1 MKRWTY
7 SQDSGLLA
15 FRWLV
20 LAAQAATIGITWPLW
35 QVRDD
40 PPLLPAIQ
48 WQQLP
53 AVDWPQL
60 LDGVQFSP
68 GAWLLASLAVALVLP
83 RTGASLHVGL
93 LAVAMLLDQTR
104 MQPEVI
110 SLGLLLVGTLPGDG
124 PRLVGRAHLIALWF
138 FAGFHKL
145 LSPEYFTGVMPAMFG
160 GDGTNPASTL
170 QLVALQVLGGAMA
183 AGELS
188 LGVLAVV
195 PRLRRACAVAACGF
209 HLLVLL
215 WLAGKMQWNPAVW
228 PWNLALAAAGFAL
241 VWPWTTSLVHD
252 VQAARWLPRV
262 AALLLLVSPLGYYFG
277 LVDPYLAH
285 CLYTRNVPKAQ
296 RITIG
301 GPQPLDTWSALRVP
315 LPPAHRI
322 LEQFFQKTAL
332 PSERLVIDDPRWW
345 ACYRGWGHREIRP
358 RAGEQAPEV
367 RFDGE
372 GGKNEHGRSPWHPS
386 K

>member
-1 MKRWTY
+1 MNRWGELSIARFLTPGTG
-7 SQDSGLLA
+7 SVSPGTGPISRIAGLVA

-20 LAAQAATIGITWPLW
+20 VAAQGATIAITWPLW
-35 QVRDD
+35 QVRED
-40 PPLLPAIQ
+40 PPLLPAVQ
-48 WQQLP
+48 WQQWP

-60 LDGVQFSP
+60 SDGVQFSP

-83 RTGASLHVGL
+83 RTGAALHVGL
-93 LAVAMLLDQTR
+93 LAVAMLQDQTR

-124 PRLVGRAHLIALWF
+124 ARLVGRAHLIALWF

-160 GDGTNPASTL
+160 GDATQTASAL
-170 QLVALQVLGGAMA
+170 QHVALAVLGGVMA

-188 LGVLAVV
+188 LGVLAMV
-195 PRLRRACAVAACGF
+195 PRTRRACAVAACAF

-228 PWNLALAAAGFAL
+228 PWNLTLAVAGFAL
-241 VWPWTTSLVHD
+241 IWPWTTSLAHD
-252 VQAARWLPRV
+252 VRTARWVPR
-262 AALLLLVSPLGYYFG
+262 ALAILLLVSPLGYYFG

-296 RITIG
+296 QLTIG

-345 ACYRGWGHREIRP
+345 ARYRGWGHREIKARSVE
-358 RAGEQAPEV
+358 AAP
-367 RFDGE
+367 
-372 GGKNEHGRSPWHPS
+372 
-386 K
+386 